1 MAHLGGVA
9 ARIVKIAGLLVG
21 VAGVLALLIFVV
33 LFVAS
38 RVFDG
43 DPRVP
48 SQETCN
54 ANGSASQMAGVP
66 DEARRTAMVAAWI
79 MGTRAGAHASMTV
92 LLRGRPSGAA
102 GQTES
107 WTSLQAQADN
117 ALAAVT
123 RMTSR
128 LNAPQPAPFAP
139 SDDTRAIIEFAPFVE
154 SAQHQTA
161 VALSKG
167 YAPQICEAYKLGLYW
182 GFSTPYR
189 GNDPGARNVLA
200 PEIGLY
206 ADRLKLSE
214 DLKTAMMG
222 PSRARDF
229 ATVMTDGDQ
238 ISKTVAEYWNSH

>member
-1 MAHLGGVA
+1 MAHLRGVA

-21 VAGVLALLIFVV
+21 VASVLGLLVFVV

-38 RVFDG
+38 RFFDG
-43 DPRVP
+43 DARVDA

-79 MGTRAGAHASMTV
+79 MGTRAGAHASITV
-92 LLRGRPSGAA
+92 LLRGRPSGGE

-107 WTSLQAQADN
+107 WTNLQAQADN

-139 SDDTRAIIEFAPFVE
+139 SDATRAIIEFAPFVE

-200 PEIGLY
+200 PEIALY

-214 DLKTAMMG
+214 NLKTAMMG

-229 ATVMTDGDQ
+229 AKVMAEGEQ
-238 ISKTVAEYWNSH
+238 IFKNGGGVLE